1 MSGQAVTAEG
11 QQTIHQALSFI
22 SVFLLV
28 FAFIALFVGSF
39 VIFNTFSIIVAQR
52 LRELALLRAVGASR
66 RQVMASVLGES
77 LVIGVV
83 ASVAGVVAGIGLAVV
98 LKAGLAALGF
108 DLPATGL
115 VVSPRTVIV
124 GLLAG
129 TLITVV
135 SAISPALRAARIP
148 PVTAMQDVAAEPRQP
163 SAGRAVRGAVLVVGG
178 AGVLGAGLFGHAGK
192 PDLLVG
198 GGAVAVFVGVAVLGP
213 LRRAPNQPGDRRPAR
228 DAQHGGQARR
238 SRTRCATPR
247 APPRRRRP

>member
-1 MSGQAVTAEG
+1 M
-11 QQTIHQALSFI
+11 
-22 SVFLLV
+22 FLLV
-28 FAFIALFVGSF
+28 FAFIALFVGSS

-115 VVSPRTVIV
+115 VISPRTVIV
-124 GLLAG
+124 ALLAG
-129 TLITVV
+129 ALITLV

-163 SAGRAVRGAVLVVGG
+163 SVRRAAWGAILVVGG
-178 AGVLGAGLFGHAGK
+178 AAVLGAGLFGHAGNRVT
-192 PDLLVG
+192 LVG
-198 GGAVAVFVGVAVLGP
+198 GGGQWRCSSA
-213 LRRAPNQPGDRRPAR
+213 LRCSDRSSRAGLAR
-228 DAQHGGQARR
+228 
-238 SRTRCATPR
+238 
-247 APPRRRRP
+247 